1 MWKVGNR
8 RRGDRGEY
16 VGRPSPLGNPFAMRD
31 ESQRDG
37 VVDAYAQWLQERMQE
52 NGPQR
57 AEIERLAASLD
68 GTLVCWCAPLR
79 CHADVISEWIERV
92 RDGRK

>member
-31 ESQRDG
+31 ECQRDA
-37 VVDAYAQWLQERMQE
+37 VVDAYARWLEARMQE
-52 NGPQR
+52 NGP
-57 AEIERLAASLD
+57 ER
-68 GTLVCWCAPLR
+68 
-79 CHADVISEWIERV
+79 
-92 RDGRK
+92 RDRTPRSVA